1 MENISNDMNKFAKKT
16 IKVGNLHICYPSFII
31 LVGGLLLSIL
41 ISIYTRI
48 WFGIAMLG
56 VFLIESYNI
65 NCVIVGNCVTWAWVL
80 MIIFVIYFV
89 IGVSATVNNK
99 LIVSSMS
106 KKSSK
111 SSKSSK

>member
-41 ISIYTRI
+41 ISIYNI

-56 VFLIESYNI
+56 TFLIISYNI

-80 MIIFVIYFV
+80 MIIYVIYIV

-111 SSKSSK
+111 SSK